1 MLDVNKL
8 AKGDRI
14 VVKEDEERKF
24 LVTDVT
30 NLPKW
35 LYVRQVYEDGS
46 QDMFQSAWYVDKLDV
61 DKMEFRN
68 GWMYN

>member
-46 QDMFQSAWYVDKLDV
+46 
-61 DKMEFRN
+61 
-68 GWMYN
+68 

>member
-14 VVKEDEERKF
+14 VIKEDEERKF

-46 QDMFQSAWYVDKLDV
+46 QDMFQSA
-61 DKMEFRN
+61 
-68 GWMYN
+68 